1 MERADAGAAANPS
14 SDGASWGW
22 RGASVPRA
30 GNADPVTKTTAV
42 AKRILV
48 VEDEAEI
55 RETLEGYLRKDSFTP
70 VGVGTVGA
78 ALTEIDEH
86 LPDLVLLDIG
96 LPDGTGFDVLRKTNE
111 LRRVPTIVLTTRSDE
126 VDRIVG
132 LELGA
137 DDYIAKPF
145 SPREVMARIRALFRR
160 LDAVAAAPQLAGAV
174 YRIRDLE
181 INEAAH
187 EVRVQNK
194 VVEVRPA
201 EFRILALLARHAGQV
216 LSRPQMLDLLHDDG
230 SIFERTLDRHI
241 NHLRHKIEP
250 NPDKPIY
257 LVTVYGVGYKL
268 DPGP

>member
-1 MERADAGAAANPS
+1 M
-14 SDGASWGW
+14 
-22 RGASVPRA
+22 
-30 GNADPVTKTTAV
+30 
-42 AKRILV
+42 AKRVLV
-48 VEDEAEI
+48 VEDEPEI
-55 RETLEGYLRKDSFTP
+55 RDVLEDYLRKETYDAA
-70 VGVGTVGA
+70 GAGTVEA
-78 ALTEIDEH
+78 ALAEIEQRP
-86 LPDLVLLDIG
+86 PDLVLLDIG
-96 LPDGTGFDVLRKTNE
+96 LPDGSGFDVLRKTNE
-111 LRRVPTIVLTTRSDE
+111 LRRIPTIVLTTRSEE

-145 SPREVMARIRALFRR
+145 SPREVIARIRALFRR
-160 LDAVAAAPQLAGAV
+160 LDAVAATAELPGAV
-174 YRIRDLE
+174 HRVRDLE

-187 EVRVQNK
+187 EVRVQGK
-194 VVEVRPA
+194 VIEVRPA

-250 NPDKPIY
+250 NPETPTY

-268 DPGP
+268 DPGT

>member
-1 MERADAGAAANPS
+1 M
-14 SDGASWGW
+14 
-22 RGASVPRA
+22 
-30 GNADPVTKTTAV
+30 

-48 VEDEAEI
+48 VDDEPEI
-55 RETLEGYLRKDSFTP
+55 REILEGYLRKESFDP
-70 VGVGTVGA
+70 VAVGTVEA
-78 ALTEIDEH
+78 ALAEIEQRP
-86 LPDLVLLDIG
+86 PDLVLLDIG
-96 LPDGTGFDVLRKTNE
+96 LPDGSGFDVLRRTNE
-111 LRRVPTIVLTTRSDE
+111 TGRVPTIVLTTRSEE

-137 DDYIAKPF
+137 DDYIGKPF
-145 SPREVMARIRALFRR
+145 SPREVIARIRALFRR
-160 LDAVAAAPQLAGAV
+160 IEAISTAANAPGAV

-187 EVRVQNK
+187 EVRMHRKAVT
-194 VVEVRPA
+194 VRPS

-216 LSRPQMLDLLHDDG
+216 LSRSQMLDLLHDDG

-250 NPDKPIY
+250 DPERPTY

-268 DPGP
+268 DPGT

>member
-1 MERADAGAAANPS
+1 M
-14 SDGASWGW
+14 
-22 RGASVPRA
+22 
-30 GNADPVTKTTAV
+30 
-42 AKRILV
+42 AKRVLI
-48 VEDEAEI
+48 VEDEVEI
-55 RETLEGYLRKDSFTP
+55 RETLEGYLRKDSFDP
-70 VGVGTVGA
+70 VGVGTVAA
-78 ALTEIDEH
+78 ALAEIEQRP
-86 LPDLVLLDIG
+86 PDLVLLDIG
-96 LPDGTGFDVLRKTNE
+96 LPDGTGFDVLRRTNE

-137 DDYIAKPF
+137 DDYIGKPF
-145 SPREVMARIRALFRR
+145 SPREVMARVRALFRR
-160 LDAVAAAPQLAGAV
+160 LDAVAATAEVPGAV
-174 YRIRDLE
+174 HRVRDLE

-187 EVRVQNK
+187 EVRVKGN
-194 VVEVRPA
+194 VIEVRPA

-250 NPDKPIY
+250 NPEKPTY

-268 DPGP
+268 DPGT

>member
-1 MERADAGAAANPS
+1 
-14 SDGASWGW
+14 
-22 RGASVPRA
+22 
-30 GNADPVTKTTAV
+30 VTKRV
-42 AKRILV
+42 LV
-48 VEDEAEI
+48 VDDEPEI
-55 RETLEGYLRKDSFTP
+55 TEILEGYLRKDSFDP
-70 VGVGTVGA
+70 VVADTVEA
-78 ALTEIDEH
+78 ALAEIEQRP
-86 LPDLVLLDIG
+86 PDLILLDIG
-96 LPDGTGFDVLRKTNE
+96 LPDGSGFDILRKVNE
-111 LRRVPTIVLTTRSDE
+111 ARRIPAIVLTTRSEE

-145 SPREVMARIRALFRR
+145 SPREVIARVRALFRR
-160 LDAVAAAPQLAGAV
+160 IDAVAGSVQMPGAV

-187 EVRVQNK
+187 EVRVEGK
-194 VVEVRPA
+194 PVSVRPA

-216 LSRPQMLDLLHDDG
+216 LSRGQMLDLLHDDG

-250 NPDKPIY
+250 DPAKPTY

-268 DPGP
+268 DPTGAG

>member
-1 MERADAGAAANPS
+1 M
-14 SDGASWGW
+14 
-22 RGASVPRA
+22 
-30 GNADPVTKTTAV
+30 
-42 AKRILV
+42 LV

-55 RETLEGYLRKDSFTP
+55 RETLEGYLRKDSFDA
-70 VGVGTVGA
+70 VGVGTVEA
-78 ALTEIDEH
+78 ALAEIEQNP
-86 LPDLVLLDIG
+86 PDLVLLDIG
-96 LPDGTGFDVLRKTNE
+96 LPDGTGFDVLRKTND
-111 LRRVPTIVLTTRSDE
+111 LRRIPAIVLTTRSEE

-160 LDAVAAAPQLAGAV
+160 LDAVAAATTQEPGALHRV
-174 YRIRDLE
+174 RDLE

-187 EVRVQNK
+187 EVRVQGK
-194 VVEVRPA
+194 VIDVRPA
-201 EFRILALLARHAGQV
+201 EFRILTLLARHAGQV

-250 NPDKPIY
+250 NPEKPTY

-268 DPGP
+268 DSGA

>member
-1 MERADAGAAANPS
+1 
-14 SDGASWGW
+14 
-22 RGASVPRA
+22 
-30 GNADPVTKTTAV
+30 V
-42 AKRILV
+42 AKRVLV
-48 VEDEAEI
+48 VEDEPEI
-55 RETLEGYLRKDSFTP
+55 RDALIGYLRKDSFDA
-70 VGVGTVGA
+70 VGVGTVA
-78 ALTEIDEH
+78 AAVTEIDQRM
-86 LPDLVLLDIG
+86 PDLVLLDIG

-111 LRRVPTIVLTTRSDE
+111 LRRVPAIVLTARSEE

-137 DDYIAKPF
+137 DDYIGKPF

-160 LDAVAAAPQLAGAV
+160 LDAVAATSAVPGAV

-181 INEAAH
+181 VNEAAH
-187 EVRVQNK
+187 EVRVHGK
-194 VVEVRPA
+194 VVDVRPA

-250 NPDKPIY
+250 NPEKPTY

-268 DPGP
+268 DPGA

>member
-1 MERADAGAAANPS
+1 VYFIAGAIPAQKPRKCACRRAN
-14 SDGASWGW
+14 
-22 RGASVPRA
+22 A
-30 GNADPVTKTTAV
+30 GR
-42 AKRILV
+42 RI
-48 VEDEAEI
+48 
-55 RETLEGYLRKDSFTP
+55 
-70 VGVGTVGA
+70 
-78 ALTEIDEH
+78 
-86 LPDLVLLDIG
+86 
-96 LPDGTGFDVLRKTNE
+96 
-111 LRRVPTIVLTTRSDE
+111 PTIVLTTRSDE

-145 SPREVMARIRALFRR
+145 SPREVVARIRALFRR
-160 LDAVAAAPQLAGAV
+160 IEAAAVSATAPGAV

-187 EVRVQNK
+187 EVRVNGTP
-194 VVEVRPA
+194 VSVRPA

-216 LSRPQMLDLLHDDG
+216 LSRGQMLDLLHDDG

-250 NPDKPIY
+250 DPSKPSY

-268 DPGP
+268 DPAE

>member
-1 MERADAGAAANPS
+1 
-14 SDGASWGW
+14 
-22 RGASVPRA
+22 
-30 GNADPVTKTTAV
+30 V
-42 AKRILV
+42 AKRVLV

-55 RETLEGYLRKDSFTP
+55 REMLEGYLRKESLDAA
-70 VGVGTVGA
+70 GVGTVEA
-78 ALTEIDEH
+78 ALAEIEH
-86 LPDLVLLDIG
+86 RPPDLVLLDIG

-160 LDAVAAAPQLAGAV
+160 LDAVAAVSQARGAV
-174 YRIRDLE
+174 HRIRDLE

-187 EVRVQNK
+187 EVRVHGK
-194 VVEVRPA
+194 TVDVRPA
-201 EFRILALLARHAGQV
+201 EFRILALLARHVGQV

-250 NPDKPIY
+250 NPEKPTY
-257 LVTVYGVGYKL
+257 LITVYGVGYKL
-268 DPGP
+268 EPDTQNGSL